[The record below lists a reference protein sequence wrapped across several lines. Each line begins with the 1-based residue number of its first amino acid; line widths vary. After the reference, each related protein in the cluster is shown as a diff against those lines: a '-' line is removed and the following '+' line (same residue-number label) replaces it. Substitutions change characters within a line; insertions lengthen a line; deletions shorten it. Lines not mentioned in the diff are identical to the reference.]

1 MRRLLTIAAVA
12 LLPAGALGGCGADL
26 GPVSPAKL
34 GGTWITP
41 NEVPGSSTV
50 WTLSVNGTAVTGTG
64 TWSGEACCGG
74 TIAISGAV
82 TNDEVILD
90 VTVST
95 TTGAVLGPPVHYR
108 FDGPIPMA
116 DTLQGVITYD
126 DGRSGVTRL
135 VRQ

>member
-1 MRRLLTIAAVA
+1 MRRLFSVAVVA
-12 LLPAGALGGCGADL
+12 LLPAVALVGCGADS
-26 GPVSPAKL
+26 GPLSPTTL
-34 GGTWITP
+34 SGTWITP

-50 WTLSVNGTAVTGTG
+50 WTLSVNGSTVTGTG
-64 TWSGEACCGG
+64 TWSGEACCSG

-90 VTVST
+90 VTVT
-95 TTGAVLGPPVHYR
+95 TTAGAVLGPPVHYR
-108 FDGPIPMA
+108 FDGPVPMA

-135 VRQ
+135 VRR